1 MRIAVL
7 RGAPGAARFH
17 LAKTMPTMPAPS
29 PSSPP
34 GAAAQAAVPPLLRQ
48 FADRRSGTLSYLV
61 ACPVRRVAL
70 LLDPV
75 AADAPLYLGVA
86 EEAGWRIEAV
96 LETHRHSD
104 HASAAALL
112 REATGA
118 LILAGR
124 DSGLAADRLL
134 DDGEALTLGF
144 LRPRVAHTPGHTRGC
159 LSLALGERWFTGD
172 CLTLGDGGPTDEPD
186 SDPATL
192 YDTVRRVFVPLP
204 DETLLY
210 PGHLRGPRRVGCIGE
225 ERGRNPLFS
234 GLSRD
239 EFVARRRAGRL
250 LPDDPGAA
258 PSLRFPLSLSP
269 RTDP

>member
-1 MRIAVL
+1 
-7 RGAPGAARFH
+7 
-17 LAKTMPTMPAPS
+17 MPTPAPS
-29 PSSPP
+29 PP
-34 GAAAQAAVPPLLRQ
+34 ATVPPLLRQ
-48 FADRRSGTLSYLV
+48 FADRPSGTLSYLI
-61 ACPVRRVAL
+61 ACPVQRVAL

-86 EEAGWRIEAV
+86 EETGWRIDAV
-96 LETHRHSD
+96 LETHRPSD
-104 HASAAALL
+104 HTSAAAVL

-124 DSGLAADRLL
+124 DSGLDVDRLL
-134 DDGEALTLGF
+134 DDGEVLRLGC
-144 LRPRVAHTPGHTRGC
+144 LRPRVVHTPGHTRGC
-159 LSLALGERWFTGD
+159 VSLALGERWFTGD
-172 CLTLGDGGPTDEPD
+172 CLALGDGGPTDEPD

-210 PGHLRGPRRVGCIGE
+210 PGHLRGARRVGCIGE

-239 EFVARRRAGRL
+239 EFVARREAGR
-250 LPDDPGAA
+250 
-258 PSLRFPLSLSP
+258 
-269 RTDP
+269 